1 MAWSW
6 SHTDEAYAAVE
17 EQLND
22 KADDANN
29 GDEDA
34 ANWLHVVWA
43 EWVASDWQNH
53 LVMADLNLRKYELC
67 IVRAKRQGESL
78 GYEKLTKDIWEW
90 TSELAA
96 CTNGGHEAYLCPHG
110 CHLLPF
116 SVEPE

>member
-17 EQLND
+17 EQLNN
-22 KADDANN
+22 KADAANN
-29 GDEDA
+29 GDTEA
-34 ANWLHVVWA
+34 AEWIQVVWA
-43 EWVASDWQNH
+43 EWVASNWEDN
-53 LVMADLNLRKYELC
+53 LIMSDLDLKKYERCL
-67 IVRAKRQGESL
+67 VRAKRQGESV
-78 GYEKLTKDIWEW
+78 GYGKLVENIWEW

-116 SVEPE
+116 NVEVE